1 MPFQHGFDPNR
12 NYNGRPK
19 GSANRVTE
27 QLKEAFALL
36 LENNLEQ
43 YEVWLSAVAADDP
56 ARALEIALKISE
68 RFIPVMSRQEVTGAD
83 GTDLFANVNFKFGTP
98 QQEDDEQQDFDIN
111 NL

>member
-83 GTDLFANVNFKFGTP
+83 GADLFANVNFKFGDAPTD
-98 QQEDDEQQDFDIN
+98 QEPNEDFDIDKV
-111 NL
+111 